1 MTDPSTK
8 IYDVAVLFGQPV
20 LFSFEHV
27 DPADLPETV
36 HLYEMRHDSHNTSA
50 PLWLENKVDSDYY
63 GTIIAKDPIELNAQY
78 VKNYQ
83 TGEQAK
89 MRTVDDDD
97 FRIDDFAMTSVD
109 SYLKGN
115 FELTPEPEKY
125 IRVLIVE
132 PMEPPRVETIPN
144 TLEAKQA
151 IVGGLIEA
159 IYPYSENVAIVCNDE
174 GKLIGLPLNR
184 RIGHDIIAG
193 SFIVCGTDDRTSSF
207 SSLTD
212 EQVKRYQE
220 KFSPIEIYVR
230 GNSNLSFDVTKASP
244 KRYVSER

>member
-1 MTDPSTK
+1 M
-8 IYDVAVLFGQPV
+8 YDVAILFGQSV
-20 LFSFEHV
+20 LFSFERV
-27 DPADLPETV
+27 DPTDFPETV
-36 HLYEMRHDSHNTSA
+36 HLYEMRHDSHDSSA
-50 PLWLENKVDSDYY
+50 PLWLESKVESDYY
-63 GTIIAKDPIELNAQY
+63 GTIIAKDPIDLNTQY
-78 VKNYQ
+78 VRNFQ
-83 TGEQAK
+83 SGELVK
-89 MRTVDDDD
+89 MRTIDDD
-97 FRIDDFAMTSVD
+97 FRIDDFAMASVD

-115 FELTPEPEKY
+115 FELTPEPEKS

-132 PMEPPRVETIPN
+132 PMEPPRVEIIPN

-159 IYPYSENVAIVCNDE
+159 VYPYPENVAIVCNDE

-193 SFIVCGTDDRTSSF
+193 TFFVCGTDDRTASF

-220 KFSPIEIYVR
+220 KFSPIEIFIGMRVAPR
-230 GNSNLSFDVTKASP
+230 GEVNASSRKDRFP
-244 KRYVSER
+244 DR

>member
-20 LFSFEHV
+20 LFSFERV

-36 HLYEMRHDSHNTSA
+36 HLYEMRHDSHDTSA
-50 PLWLENKVDSDYY
+50 PLWLENEVESDYY

-78 VKNYQ
+78 VRNYQ
-83 TGEQAK
+83 TGELVK

-97 FRIDDFAMTSVD
+97 FRLDDFAMTSVD
-109 SYLKGN
+109 SYMNGN

-132 PMEPPRVETIPN
+132 PMEPPKVETIPN

-159 IYPYSENVAIVCNDE
+159 IYPYPENVAIVCNDE

-184 RIGHDIIAG
+184 RIGHDVIAG
-193 SFIVCGTDDRTSSF
+193 SFIVCGTDDRTASF

-220 KFSPIEIYVR
+220 KFSPIEIFIGMNSKSSAEIRPHGKSRNIVR
-230 GNSNLSFDVTKASP
+230 
-244 KRYVSER
+244 

>member
-8 IYDVAVLFGQPV
+8 TYDVAILFDQPV
-20 LFSFEHV
+20 LFSFERVEPV
-27 DPADLPETV
+27 DFPETV

-50 PLWLENKVDSDYY
+50 PLWLENKVDSDYF
-63 GTIIAKDPIELNAQY
+63 GTIITKDPIELNAQY
-78 VKNYQ
+78 VRNYQ
-83 TGEQAK
+83 TGEKVK
-89 MRTVDDDD
+89 MRTIDNED
-97 FRIDDFAMTSVD
+97 FRIDDFAMASVD

-115 FELTPEPEKY
+115 FELTPEPEKS

-132 PMEPPRVETIPN
+132 PMEPPRVEIIPN

-159 IYPYSENVAIVCNDE
+159 VYPYPENVAIVCNDE

-193 SFIVCGTDDRTSSF
+193 SFLVCGTDDRTASF

-212 EQVKRYQE
+212 EQIKRYMDKYKAIEFFLANKVQS
-220 KFSPIEIYVR
+220 KNVHGSKPIR
-230 GNSNLSFDVTKASP
+230 DP
-244 KRYVSER
+244 KVFR